1 MSSNAPGRHDAYFR
15 ALIERSFDVIILITP
30 AGMITYASPSI
41 EQVTG
46 YRTDELV
53 GKDAESLVYPDDV
66 ATAQEGLAS
75 ILDRP
80 GAFTSIE
87 YRLRHR
93 NGTFRWVEAT
103 MANWLDDPAIGA
115 LVYTVRDITARKQA
129 IEEQAQLATQ
139 VQKGA
144 SEQETKHDQIYHL
157 LAQIP
162 KLGAREVAQ
171 QLAELIRD
179 IIGCERLC
187 LSTIESESEQILPL
201 AVVGLPDEQERD
213 WWFRKERAVVHLSN
227 TLDPTLGRRLRQH
240 EIVMIN
246 MTQPPWNKMSNP
258 FGIGELLLSPL
269 YLKTQLIGLLELDYR
284 GREHVYTSEEIA
296 LIRAASQLAAL
307 LIEQERLVQ
316 ERAEAQAN
324 ELALREANRLMDEFL
339 GIAGH
344 ELRTPLTTIKI
355 STQLAQRQLA
365 RLLKHEELSAD
376 SVRQI
381 ALVQGYL
388 DRTIRQIAM
397 QDRLVSDL
405 LDISRIQAGRLELR
419 RDLCNVARLVREV
432 VEDQRTLMP
441 ERKLELVIAEPGDFM
456 VMADS
461 DRVRQVV
468 SNYLSNAFK
477 YSESGKPV
485 KISVEV
491 IGGDVRVAV
500 QDEGPGLSTEH
511 LQRIWERFY
520 RVAGV
525 EVKTGADAGLGLG
538 LHISRMI
545 IERQNGSVGVQSELD
560 LGSTFWFTLPLVEQ
574 TL

>member
-1 MSSNAPGRHDAYFR
+1 MSSNAPGHHEAYFR

-30 AGMITYASPSI
+30 AGMITYVSPSA
-41 EQVTG
+41 ERVTG
-46 YRTDELV
+46 YQIEELV
-53 GKDAESLVYPDDV
+53 GKDVWSLVYPDDIAMV
-66 ATAQEGLAS
+66 QESLAS
-75 ILDRP
+75 IRDCP
-80 GAFTSIE
+80 GAFTTIE

-93 NGTFRWVEAT
+93 DGTFRWMEAT
-103 MANWLDDPAIGA
+103 MANWLADPTIGA
-115 LVYTVRDITARKQA
+115 LVHTAREVTARKQVMG
-129 IEEQAQLATQ
+129 EQKQLATQ
-139 VQKGA
+139 AQRGA
-144 SEQETKHDQIYHL
+144 SGQETKHDQIYHL

-162 KLGAREVAQ
+162 KLGSREVVL
-171 QLAELIRD
+171 QLAELIRE
-179 IIGCERLC
+179 IVGCERLC
-187 LSTIESESEQILPL
+187 LSSIEPDSERMLPL
-201 AVVGLPDEQERD
+201 AVVGLSDEQERD
-213 WWFRKERAVVHLSN
+213 WWFRKERAVVHLSDA
-227 TLDPTLGRRLRQH
+227 LDPMVSRRLRQH

-246 MTQPPWNKMSNP
+246 MTQSPWNKMSNP

-269 YLKTQLIGLLELDYR
+269 YLKKRLIGLLEVDYR
-284 GREHVYTSEEIA
+284 GRDHVYTSEEIA

-355 STQLAQRQLA
+355 STQLAQRQLT
-365 RLLKHEELSAD
+365 RLLKHKELSAD
-376 SVRQI
+376 SARHI
-381 ALVQGYL
+381 SLVQGYL

-419 RDLCNVARLVREV
+419 RDLCDVVGLVREV

-441 ERKLELVIAEPGDFM
+441 ARRLELAIAEPGRFM
-456 VMADS
+456 VMADA

-468 SNYLSNAFK
+468 SNYLSNACK
-477 YSESGKPV
+477 YSEASKLV
-485 KISVEV
+485 KIRVEEK
-491 IGGDVRVAV
+491 GGEVRVAV
-500 QDEGPGLSTEH
+500 QDEGPGLSSDH

-525 EVKTGADAGLGLG
+525 EVKTGVDAGLGLG

-574 TL
+574 SV

>member
-1 MSSNAPGRHDAYFR
+1 
-15 ALIERSFDVIILITP
+15 
-30 AGMITYASPSI
+30 
-41 EQVTG
+41 
-46 YRTDELV
+46 
-53 GKDAESLVYPDDV
+53 
-66 ATAQEGLAS
+66 
-75 ILDRP
+75 
-80 GAFTSIE
+80 
-87 YRLRHR
+87 
-93 NGTFRWVEAT
+93 
-103 MANWLDDPAIGA
+103 
-115 LVYTVRDITARKQA
+115 
-129 IEEQAQLATQ
+129 
-139 VQKGA
+139 
-144 SEQETKHDQIYHL
+144 
-157 LAQIP
+157 
-162 KLGAREVAQ
+162 
-171 QLAELIRD
+171 
-179 IIGCERLC
+179 
-187 LSTIESESEQILPL
+187 
-201 AVVGLPDEQERD
+201 
-213 WWFRKERAVVHLSN
+213 
-227 TLDPTLGRRLRQH
+227 
-240 EIVMIN
+240 
-246 MTQPPWNKMSNP
+246 
-258 FGIGELLLSPL
+258 
-269 YLKTQLIGLLELDYR
+269 LELDYR
-284 GREHVYTSEEIA
+284 GREHVYTPEEIA

-316 ERAEAQAN
+316 ERTEAQAN

-376 SVRQI
+376 STRQI

-441 ERKLELVIAEPGDFM
+441 ERKLELMIAEPGEFM
-456 VMADS
+456 VMADA

-477 YSESGKPV
+477 YSDAGKPV

-491 IGGDVRVAV
+491 IGREVRVAV
-500 QDEGPGLSTEH
+500 QDEGPGLSAEH